1 MSVPAGYPGPVPA
14 DLIDGFGRVHRDLRI
29 SVTDRCNYRCLY
41 CMPNEGMAW
50 VPRSEILTFEEIHRL
65 ASLMVERFGIDS
77 IRITGGEPTVR
88 ANIAVLI
95 ELLSR
100 LPVDLSLTTNGA
112 TLGSLAHDL
121 AGAGLRRINVSCDSL
136 DPGRFAEITRRD
148 DLPRVLEG
156 IDAAVAAGLDPVKVN
171 VVLMRG
177 RNDDEILDWVEF
189 ARRRGVVV
197 RFIEFMP
204 LDAQGTWTDDD
215 VVGYEEILA
224 TIGSRHAIEPM
235 HRGSSPAERF
245 RLDDGTEI
253 GVIPT
258 VTRKF
263 CDTCDRVRLTAEGA
277 FKTCLF
283 GLDEHDLR
291 APLRAGASDAELAD
305 RIASAVSQKWAGH
318 EIGQVQFIRPPRT
331 MSQIGG

>member
-1 MSVPAGYPGPVPA
+1 M
-14 DLIDGFGRVHRDLRI
+14 
-29 SVTDRCNYRCLY
+29 TDRCNYRCTY
-41 CMPNEGMAW
+41 CMPSEGMEW
-50 VPRSEILTFEEIHRL
+50 VPRAEILTFEEIHRL
-65 ASLMVERFGIDS
+65 TSMMVERFGIES
-77 IRITGGEPTVR
+77 VRLTGGEPTVR

-100 LPVDLSLTTNGA
+100 LPVDLSLTTNGS
-112 TLGSLAHDL
+112 TLRSLAADL
-121 AGAGLRRINVSCDSL
+121 AAAGLRRINVSCDSL
-136 DPGRFAEITRRD
+136 DRTRFAEITRRD

-156 IDAAVAAGLDPVKVN
+156 IDAALAAGLDPVKVN

-177 RNDDEILDWVEF
+177 RNDDEILDWLAF
-189 ARRRGVVV
+189 ARDRGVVV

-204 LDAQGTWTDDD
+204 LDAGDGWSDDD
-215 VVGYEEILA
+215 VVTYDEILT
-224 TIGSRHAIEPM
+224 TIRARHEVRPL

-245 RLDDGTEI
+245 VLDDETEF

-291 APLRAGASDAELAD
+291 APMRAGATDADLA
-305 RIASAVSQKWAGH
+305 AVVADAVAGKWAGH
-318 EIGQVQFIRPPRT
+318 GIGTVHFIRPARS